1 MKYIFA
7 IVFILLFSG
16 CEVFVFGTKRTYE
29 PEPTRET
36 SVGTVYLFKAE
47 LDSINAR
54 AAAGLLVRP
63 TGDPILALER
73 YEMEDDIARMGRIL
87 YGMPITRVKTDTL
100 TANSHRLLCEFNYMK
115 NISFSA
121 IRIRNKWFITDV
133 QGLREE
139 Q

>member
-1 MKYIFA
+1 MKYIFS

-47 LDSINAR
+47 LDSVNAR

-63 TGDPILALER
+63 TGDPILNAMKWKMILLVWAE
-73 YEMEDDIARMGRIL
+73 YYMVCQSHVSKRIHL
-87 YGMPITRVKTDTL
+87 PQIHIVCFVNL
-100 TANSHRLLCEFNYMK
+100 
-115 NISFSA
+115 I
-121 IRIRNKWFITDV
+121 I
-133 QGLREE
+133 
-139 Q
+139 